1 MKQYK
6 KITKKKRGNMEETEE
21 FVKYIK
27 EKFSIEEIRLAKFI
41 NDAALLTY
49 TMGTEKVT
57 ENGKEVDRPTNI
69 LEMSY
74 LKFCAK
80 NFDDSDNMLEKM
92 FFTYVGYAL
101 AEYKNTW
108 RLNLNNLET
117 SLNTKCTYCKT
128 LAKVCP
134 LKLVTYIKK
143 CISDNKFKEDVVFNL
158 LVESNNNFEYSYN
171 GNKEI
176 LIEQLE
182 RNITNNMDLI
192 SAEMLITSNCVKI
205 EKIENDIIYYKYL
218 DFNVKNDS
226 FFNNI
231 NEYINEN
238 KGVDGKLDLNNL
250 KFESNYSYIFDKSP
264 IELAV
269 YIKFVSRILN
279 ISEQEIINKVL
290 EKRKFKD
297 SEFKIAYYNQY
308 VNRVQEIECSEKVKK
323 EIISIFTYIKN
334 YYFNEDLPYIHFN
347 IALYTKN
354 NIVAEK
360 IVNVISK
367 FVRTFNYI
375 TSKPT
380 LWIDTE
386 MLVKRTKDSTDML
399 MQVDNMYAKNDILVF
414 ENIEEIRGLNEYRI
428 EALLTGIEKFN
439 SRNLRSIS
447 IFIEQEEKFKDV
459 FQKHPNIENNIINR
473 KIYIDGFSAKT
484 IKEKLL
490 KKLKNVT
497 DINSDFEN
505 ELENYILSTYNPDIV
520 DENEYINN
528 LYNDIIFNKFNKL
541 EIKKNFEKSDVPS
554 KGEEREIEEI
564 MNDLNSLIGISEIK
578 SNVNEILKYIEYSRK
593 IDTVG
598 FANLNMIFK
607 GNSGTGKTTVARL
620 LTELFF
626 KLGFI
631 STNKII
637 EVTSK
642 DLIGTHLGE
651 TAPKTQAVI
660 ETALDGV
667 LFIDEAYSIMASKGG
682 SSSNYP
688 AECMATICKAM
699 DLYKDRLIIIFAGYT
714 KEMNDFINSNQGLM
728 SRIGYEMEFP
738 DFSKEELI
746 QIFKDE
752 VEGNEFSIEDGVI
765 EKIEKIIV
773 KNKIGRNF
781 GNARFM
787 INLFDR
793 LVMTHSANYTDES
806 KLKMITNKDIDIYLE
821 TKKDK
826 NRTVDDIMND
836 LNSLIGLDKVK
847 ETIDGFV
854 SVIELNK
861 KLNRMPDFNMHMIFK
876 GNAGTGKTTVARL
889 LAEVYYN
896 LGYIKNNKLVEVQS
910 QDLIGEY
917 LGQTGPKT
925 QAVIES
931 ALDGVLF
938 IDEAYSIMEHNGSNA
953 SYSAECVATLLKAM
967 EDYQG
972 RIIIIFAG
980 YTEEMRKFRDLNPGL
995 KSRIGYEITFDD
1007 YSIDELM
1014 EIYDKKVKDKGFKS
1028 TIEAKDKVRDI
1039 LKNAKDVE
1047 NFGNGRF
1054 VENIVQKII
1063 IEHAKN
1069 TRGEL
1074 DEEKLLTFD
1083 KDDVKEI
1090 KAEESKK
1097 KIGF

>member
-1 MKQYK
+1 
-6 KITKKKRGNMEETEE
+6 
-21 FVKYIK
+21 
-27 EKFSIEEIRLAKFI
+27 
-41 NDAALLTY
+41 
-49 TMGTEKVT
+49 
-57 ENGKEVDRPTNI
+57 
-69 LEMSY
+69 
-74 LKFCAK
+74 
-80 NFDDSDNMLEKM
+80 
-92 FFTYVGYAL
+92 
-101 AEYKNTW
+101 
-108 RLNLNNLET
+108 
-117 SLNTKCTYCKT
+117 
-128 LAKVCP
+128 
-134 LKLVTYIKK
+134 
-143 CISDNKFKEDVVFNL
+143 
-158 LVESNNNFEYSYN
+158 
-171 GNKEI
+171 
-176 LIEQLE
+176 
-182 RNITNNMDLI
+182 
-192 SAEMLITSNCVKI
+192 
-205 EKIENDIIYYKYL
+205 
-218 DFNVKNDS
+218 
-226 FFNNI
+226 
-231 NEYINEN
+231 
-238 KGVDGKLDLNNL
+238 
-250 KFESNYSYIFDKSP
+250 
-264 IELAV
+264 
-269 YIKFVSRILN
+269 
-279 ISEQEIINKVL
+279 
-290 EKRKFKD
+290 
-297 SEFKIAYYNQY
+297 
-308 VNRVQEIECSEKVKK
+308 
-323 EIISIFTYIKN
+323 
-334 YYFNEDLPYIHFN
+334 
-347 IALYTKN
+347 
-354 NIVAEK
+354 
-360 IVNVISK
+360 
-367 FVRTFNYI
+367 
-375 TSKPT
+375 
-380 LWIDTE
+380 
-386 MLVKRTKDSTDML
+386 ML

-541 EIKKNFEKSDVPS
+541 EIKKNFEKSDVPP

-631 STNKII
+631 NTNKII

-1028 TIEAKDKVRDI
+1028 TIDAKDKVRDI